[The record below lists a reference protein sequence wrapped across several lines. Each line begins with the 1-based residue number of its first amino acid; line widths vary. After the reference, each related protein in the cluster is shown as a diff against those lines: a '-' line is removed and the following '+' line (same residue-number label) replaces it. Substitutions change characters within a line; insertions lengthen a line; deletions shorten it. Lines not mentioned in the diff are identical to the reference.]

1 MYMMKIFSVFL
12 AAFSLCSCSTEEK
25 TPIMADGI
33 VDQSEW
39 LDAKLILIDSSNT
52 IYAKS
57 DDRYYY
63 LAIKSQLQKP
73 FYIDL
78 FIEESGSIKNI
89 HASSQLGD
97 RVLADS
103 TWSDYEPETKWGY
116 NIGWIANTVKFD
128 REKMRTIEKGNL
140 EMNPYASS
148 FIPYDAMEFQFSKRH
163 FNLDE
168 AKFRIEIKN
177 MIGPDGFRTVIF
189 PQDSKRKQVE
199 NWTKI
204 DFK

>member
-1 MYMMKIFSVFL
+1 MKIL
-12 AAFSLCSCSTEEK
+12 IAFVVAFCIWSCSPENR

-33 VDQSEW
+33 VDQNEW

-97 RVLADS
+97 RVLTDS
-103 TWSDYEPETKWGY
+103 SWSDYEPQTKWGY

-128 REKMRTIEKGNL
+128 REKMRNIEKENP
-140 EMNPYASS
+140 EMNPYAVA
-148 FIPYDAMEFQFSKRH
+148 FIPYDAIEFQFSKKH

-168 AKFRIEIKN
+168 VKFRIEIRN
-177 MIGPDGFRTVIF
+177 MIGPDGFETVVF
-189 PQDSKRKQVE
+189 PQNSKRKHVK
-199 NWTKI
+199 NWTNI
-204 DFK
+204 DFR